1 MFYPRIKDVKPLKD
15 YTLIVAFDNGQ
26 IKKYDMRPLIAMPPF
41 DILKDPL
48 LFSMARVEA
57 GGYGISWSDDLDL
70 SEYELWEH
78 GELIAN
84 ADVPPEG

>member
-1 MFYPRIKDVKPLKD
+1 
-15 YTLIVAFDNGQ
+15 
-26 IKKYDMRPLIAMPPF
+26 MRPLIAMPPF

-57 GGYGISWSDDLDL
+57 GGYGISWSDELDL

-84 ADVPPEG
+84 ADAPPEG